1 MKMIK
6 IIASILILASL
17 VGCVSEKDMKEMLKK
32 DPTILTDAIKEHPT
46 EILNALREASKL
58 AQMEEAKNRQK
69 QEEEELEKSMDNPL
83 QPALDKSVAA
93 LGPENAPIV
102 LVEYS
107 DFECPYCAR
116 GFNTVQTLKKK
127 YGNKIRF
134 VYKHLPLSFH
144 PNARPAAAYF
154 EAIRTVSDEMAFKFH
169 DMLYENQQN
178 VKNLDK
184 AFKDFAKKN
193 RLDAGKIAKLTKS
206 AKIQDKIT
214 ADEAEA
220 QKFGMR
226 GTPGFIINGVPVRGA
241 YPVQYFEKIISSL
254 KEKGKLNL

>member
-6 IIASILILASL
+6 IVASFLVLASL
-17 VGCVSEKDMKEMLKK
+17 VGCVSEKDIKEMLKK
-32 DPTILTDAIKEHPT
+32 DPTILTDAIKANPSV
-46 EILNALREASKL
+46 ILNSLREASKL

-69 QEEEELEKSMDNPL
+69 QEQEELEKSMDNPL
-83 QPALDKSVAA
+83 QPALDKGVAA

-154 EAIRTVSDEMAFKFH
+154 EAIRTVSDELAFKFH
-169 DMLYENQQN
+169 DLLYGNQQN
-178 VKNLDK
+178 VKALEK
-184 AFKDFAKKN
+184 SFKDFAKKN
-193 RLDAGKIAKLTKS
+193 RLNASKLAKIAKSEKVQK
-206 AKIQDKIT
+206 KIA

-241 YPVQYFEKIISSL
+241 YPAQYFEKIISTL